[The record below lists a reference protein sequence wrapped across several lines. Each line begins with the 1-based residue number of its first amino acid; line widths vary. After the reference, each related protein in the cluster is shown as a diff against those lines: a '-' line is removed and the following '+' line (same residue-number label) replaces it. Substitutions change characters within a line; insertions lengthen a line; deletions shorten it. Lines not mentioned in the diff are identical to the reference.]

1 MKRRAQPA
9 LGTLVEISIADAVDG
24 SVDHVLDDAQIQAA
38 FHAGFAVIHAIH
50 NLMSFHSPD
59 SEISRYNRAAVGSV
73 LDIHPHTAAVLAA
86 ARDVYLHSDGLFDV
100 RVARQLVAWD
110 FLPAPTTTAVDAHE
124 LMGEMYSLP
133 FATQIYK
140 HADDWLDVGGIAK
153 GYAVDCAIAALQAC
167 GVQHACVNAG
177 GDVRVLGQA
186 QTVYIRDPQDPQ
198 RMAGQVQLTDKAMAT
213 SASYFS
219 QKSVSRKS
227 VSRKDVAGGMRS
239 ALLHP
244 ATGQSIVDAHSYTV
258 MAPNC
263 LWADA
268 LTKVV
273 AASGDAQHPCLRLY
287 EAEAFII

>member
-9 LGTLVEISIADAVDG
+9 LGTLVEISIADEPADA
-24 SVDHVLDDAQIQAA
+24 LDDEQMQAA
-38 FHAGFAVIHAIH
+38 FQAGFAAIHAIH
-50 NLMSFHSPD
+50 NLMSFHAPD
-59 SEISRYNRAAVGSV
+59 SDISRYNRAAVGT
-73 LDIHPHTAAVLAA
+73 LIDIHTHTATVLTAA
-86 ARDVYLHSDGLFDV
+86 QAMYLQSDGLFDV

-110 FLPAPTTTAVDAHE
+110 FLPAPVTMVTDADKAA
-124 LMGEMYSLP
+124 GEMYSLP
-133 FATQIYK
+133 SATQILK
-140 HADDWLDVGGIAK
+140 QADDWLDVGGIAK

-177 GDVRVLGQA
+177 GDLRVLGQA

-198 RMAGQVQLTDKAMAT
+198 RMAGQVELMGKALAT

-219 QKSVSRKS
+219 RKN
-227 VSRKDVAGGMRS
+227 VAGHLRS

-244 ATGQSIVDAHSYTV
+244 VSGQSIVNAHSYTV
-258 MAPNC
+258 IAPRC

-268 LTKVV
+268 LTKLV
-273 AASGDAQHPCLRLY
+273 AASGNAQHPCLRLY